1 MAADHYRKM
10 AMSPR
15 NETAPLR
22 AVVVG
27 TSFGSHAHVPA
38 LQAAGFDVVALVGQ
52 NQERTEERARQ
63 LEVPHALLSLESALE
78 LEPDVVAIS
87 TPPATHAP
95 LTRQAIAA
103 GCHLLVE
110 KPFTLD
116 GAEAREL
123 AALAHEAGVV
133 NLIAHEFRWAP
144 TQALVAQLLADG
156 AVGEPRTATI
166 VGWIPYAA
174 DPKAAMPEWW
184 FNPELGG
191 GWLGAAGVHT
201 IDQIHTWLGD
211 VSAARGTLSV
221 VSDRPRDVADDT
233 FTAELTMTSG
243 CQVLLQ
249 QTAAAWGMV
258 GGVTAVAGTTGTIW
272 VSGGDV
278 WLADREGS
286 RVVPLPS
293 DLEKALAI
301 DEPDPAGPRRGMEF
315 LPFVRMGRYLKDRI
329 LEPDTTPV
337 PVGAT
342 FDDGVAV
349 MDVVDA
355 LQKSSREGGAV
366 VEVPAAAD
374 R

>member
-1 MAADHYRKM
+1 ME
-10 AMSPR
+10 MSPR
-15 NETAPLR
+15 KETEPLR
-22 AVVVG
+22 AAVVG

-38 LQAAGFDVVALVGQ
+38 LQTAGFDVVALVGQ

-63 LEVPHALLSLESALE
+63 LGVPHALLSLEAALE
-78 LEPDVVAIS
+78 LELDVVAIS

-123 AALAHEAGVV
+123 AALAHKSGLVH
-133 NLIAHEFRWAP
+133 LIAHEFRWAP
-144 TQALVAQLLADG
+144 AQALVAQLLADG
-156 AVGEPRTATI
+156 AIGEPRSATI

-184 FNPELGG
+184 FDPELGG

-201 IDQIHTWLGD
+201 IDQIRTWLGD
-211 VSAARGTLSV
+211 VGGARGTLSV

-233 FTAELTMTSG
+233 FTAQLTMTSG
-243 CQVLLQ
+243 CEVLVQ
-249 QTAAAWGMV
+249 QTAAAWGMA
-258 GGVTAVAGTTGTIW
+258 GGMTAVAGTTGTIW
-272 VSGGDV
+272 VAGGDV

-286 RVVPLPS
+286 RVVPVAGELK
-293 DLEKALAI
+293 DALAVG
-301 DEPDPAGPRRGMEF
+301 EPDPAGPRRGMEF
-315 LPFVRMGRYLKDRI
+315 LPFVRMGRHLKERI
-329 LEPDTTPV
+329 LDPDTRPI
-337 PVGAT
+337 PAGAT

-355 LQKSSREGGAV
+355 LHQSSQRGGELV
-366 VEVPAAAD
+366 DVPAAP
-374 R
+374 